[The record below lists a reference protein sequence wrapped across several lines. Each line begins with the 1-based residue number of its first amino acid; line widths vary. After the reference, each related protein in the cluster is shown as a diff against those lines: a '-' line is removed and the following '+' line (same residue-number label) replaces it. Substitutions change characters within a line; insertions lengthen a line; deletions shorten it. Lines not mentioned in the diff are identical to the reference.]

1 MAKRRVD
8 DYEDS
13 DEYLALKR
21 AIGKRIR
28 TLRTERGLSA
38 QALSEL
44 AEISA
49 TNFGVIESGYA
60 NVTLLSL
67 DRIAK
72 ALVVPLV
79 ALFEDTPALTTPGIE
94 GALVRITAD
103 LDRISKEMDQRRD
116 DVAQITL
123 DLQGFVDANHDAL
136 IAQAAAGRLSPR
148 IAGKKLLP

>member
-13 DEYLALKR
+13 DEYVALKR

-28 TLRTERGLSA
+28 TLRIGRGLTVKNLA
-38 QALSEL
+38 DL
-44 AEISA
+44 AEISS

-72 ALVVPLV
+72 ALGVPLV
-79 ALFEDTPALTTPGIE
+79 SLFEDTPALTTTGVE
-94 GALVRITAD
+94 GMLVRITAD
-103 LDRISKEMDQRRD
+103 LDRVRKQMDERRD
-116 DVAQITL
+116 EIAAVTS
-123 DLQGFVDANHDAL
+123 DLQGYVDANHDAL
-136 IAQAAAGRLSPR
+136 MAQAAAGRLSPR
-148 IAGKKLLP
+148 TTKK

>member
-13 DEYLALKR
+13 DEYVALKR

-28 TLRTERGLSA
+28 TLRIGRGLTVKNLA
-38 QALSEL
+38 DL
-44 AEISA
+44 AEISS

-72 ALVVPLV
+72 ALGVPLV
-79 ALFEDTPALTTPGIE
+79 SLFEDTPAATTTGVE
-94 GALVRITAD
+94 GMLVRITAD
-103 LDRISKEMDQRRD
+103 LDRLRKQMDERRD
-116 DVAQITL
+116 EIAAVTS
-123 DLQGFVDANHDAL
+123 DLQGYVDANHDAL
-136 IAQAAAGRLSPR
+136 MAQAAAGRLSPR
-148 IAGKKLLP
+148 TTKK

>member
-94 GALVRITAD
+94 GRPGTD
-103 LDRISKEMDQRRD
+103 HGGSGPHQKGD
-116 DVAQITL
+116 
-123 DLQGFVDANHDAL
+123 
-136 IAQAAAGRLSPR
+136 GRAP
-148 IAGKKLLP
+148 

>member
-13 DEYLALKR
+13 DEYVALKR

-28 TLRTERGLSA
+28 TLRIGRGLTVKNLA
-38 QALSEL
+38 DL
-44 AEISA
+44 AEISS

-72 ALVVPLV
+72 ALGVPLV
-79 ALFEDTPALTTPGIE
+79 SLFEDTPALTTTGVE
-94 GALVRITAD
+94 GMLVRITAD
-103 LDRISKEMDQRRD
+103 LDRVRKQMDERRD
-116 DVAQITL
+116 EIAAVTS
-123 DLQGFVDANHDAL
+123 DLQGYVDANHDAL
-136 IAQAAAGRLSPR
+136 MAQAAAGRLSPR
-148 IAGKKLLP
+148 TAKK

>member
-13 DEYLALKR
+13 DEYVALKR

-28 TLRTERGLSA
+28 TLRVARGLSA
-38 QALSEL
+38 KNLADL
-44 AEISA
+44 AEISS
-49 TNFGVIESGYA
+49 TNFGVIESGYG

-79 ALFEDTPALTTPGIE
+79 SLFEDTPAVTTTGVE
-94 GALVRITAD
+94 GVLVRLAAD
-103 LDRISKEMDQRRD
+103 LDRVRKQMDVRGD
-116 DVAQITL
+116 EIAQVTA
-123 DLQGFVDANHDAL
+123 DLQGFVDANHEAL
-136 IAQAAAGRLSPR
+136 KALAGAGKLSPR
-148 IAGKKLLP
+148 TAKK

>member
-79 ALFEDTPALTTPGIE
+79 A
-94 GALVRITAD
+94 
-103 LDRISKEMDQRRD
+103 Q
-116 DVAQITL
+116 
-123 DLQGFVDANHDAL
+123 
-136 IAQAAAGRLSPR
+136 
-148 IAGKKLLP
+148 